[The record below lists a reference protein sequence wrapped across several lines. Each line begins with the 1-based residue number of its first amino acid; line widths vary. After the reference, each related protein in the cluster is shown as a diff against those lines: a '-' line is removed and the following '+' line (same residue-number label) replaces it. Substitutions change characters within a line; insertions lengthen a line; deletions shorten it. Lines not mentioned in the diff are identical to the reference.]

1 MDELLESLTMKFQ
14 DRLTS
19 AALSAS
25 ESALNYERTHFPLE
39 LTKKQVCQM
48 IGGNMDVTTFDARF
62 NCFPDFPR
70 ITGKGREKYP
80 RDAVIEW
87 YAKNWQRLSV

>member
-1 MDELLESLTMKFQ
+1 MDELLDALTVRFQ
-14 DRLTS
+14 DRLTA
-19 AALSAS
+19 AALSAA
-25 ESALNYERTHFPLE
+25 ETALDYERAHFPLE

-48 IGGNMDVTTFDARF
+48 IGGNMDVSTFDRRF

-70 ITGKGREKYP
+70 ITGNGREKYP

-87 YAKNWQRLSV
+87 FANNWQRLRI